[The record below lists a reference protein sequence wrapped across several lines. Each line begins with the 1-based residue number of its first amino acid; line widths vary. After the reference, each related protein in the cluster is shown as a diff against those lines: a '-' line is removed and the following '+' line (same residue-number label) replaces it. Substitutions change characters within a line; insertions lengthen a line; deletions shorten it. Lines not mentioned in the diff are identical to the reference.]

1 MFNYYEIEISGKYV
15 KNLFSNIIS
24 NKISMYDI
32 KYNSNEISFKVTY
45 EDYLKIK
52 TIKTTC
58 NVSINKTYGKNKLV
72 LLFNKYK
79 VFFISF
85 VLSLITIYLFSHMAF
100 FIKINNN
107 NKEINEILK
116 QEMISNNLTIYS
128 FKKPYKKLKSIS
140 NKIKD
145 NNKDLFE
152 WLEISTNGVYYEVD
166 YIERKSVKEDI
177 NNIKHNIIASKNGLI
192 KKLDITKG
200 SIVKN
205 VGDYVSKNDLIVTG
219 IITKNDEI
227 KNIVDA
233 KGKVYA
239 EVWYKV
245 KVSHPFIKKE
255 YEKTNKSKTTLSLTI
270 FGKEIKIFSFKKNAI
285 KKEKNIYLINNNLF
299 NIKINKNF
307 IYKEKIN
314 KYTKEELINIINNL
328 AKKKIEESLEKDEEI
343 LLQKTLKI
351 KEDNDKIYVEVF
363 FKVYEDIAELQEI
376 KP

>member
-85 VLSLITIYLFSHMAF
+85 VLSLIIIYLFSHMAF

-128 FKKPYKKLKSIS
+128 FKKPYKKLKNIS

-299 NIKINKNF
+299 NIKINKSF

-351 KEDNDKIYVEVF
+351 EEDNDKIYVEVF